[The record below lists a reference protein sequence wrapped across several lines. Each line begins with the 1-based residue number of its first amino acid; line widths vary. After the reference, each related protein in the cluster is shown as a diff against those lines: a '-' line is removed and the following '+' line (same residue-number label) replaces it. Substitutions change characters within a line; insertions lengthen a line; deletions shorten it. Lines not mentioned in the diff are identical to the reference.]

1 MLRAMMDE
9 RRWLDDYLARVRAIR
24 WLEPDA
30 EMDTLGD
37 GAQTWIAERVEEHS
51 VALSHLHAVEP
62 VTLAWRVERM
72 IDRARIE
79 SGHVSYAS
87 EVVEFSLAALAWIT
101 LLDDARQMALRNAKE
116 ALGAARRTEVVEAV
130 WEVLRA
136 PATKMRNAA
145 YAEHSRSARQ
155 WQWSSGGE
163 VRSADDY
170 AVGATGGAALV
181 YHALWELSAEDGEPS
196 PWAPLIALWER
207 GACTLAALDG
217 AMIVYVPLRNK
228 RGLVSSP
235 GVKREDAG
243 FSGGIG
249 RMSYFR
255 SYDTP
260 ELGDVAR
267 AALKRFNAHG
277 LGPLPGM
284 YPPVNMSDVV
294 MATNWPGPPD
304 LYILPP
310 PAHVDDA
317 ALDEAAGKHIRDTFR
332 GAPGAPAPP
341 DLPDA
346 PPPWY
351 ARFREWFKG

>member
-1 MLRAMMDE
+1 MLRAMVDD
-9 RRWLDDYLARVRAIR
+9 RRWLEDYLARVRAIR

-30 EMDTLGD
+30 EMDTLGE
-37 GAQTWIAERVEEHS
+37 GARTWIAERVEEHT
-51 VALSHLHAVEP
+51 VALSLLHALEP
-62 VTLAWRVERM
+62 VTLAWRAERM
-72 IDRARIE
+72 LDRARVE
-79 SGHVSYAS
+79 SGHVSYAGD
-87 EVVEFSLAALAWIT
+87 VVEFSLAALAWIA
-101 LLDDARQMALRNAKE
+101 LLDDARQVALRNAKE

-136 PATKMRNAA
+136 PAAHMRKEAWA
-145 YAEHSRSARQ
+145 QRSRSER
-155 WQWSSGGE
+155 WDGGGE
-163 VRSADDY
+163 VRNADDY

-181 YHALWELSAEDGEPS
+181 YHALWELSAKDGEPS

-207 GACTLAALDG
+207 GVCTLAALDG
-217 AMIVYVPLRNK
+217 AMIVYVPLRDK
-228 RGLVSSP
+228 KGLVCSP
-235 GVKREDAG
+235 DVKRDEAY

-249 RMSYFR
+249 GASFFR
-255 SYDTP
+255 SYDAP
-260 ELGDVAR
+260 LLGDVAR

-284 YPPVNMSDVV
+284 YRPVNISDVV

-304 LYILPP
+304 LYIFPP
-310 PAHVDDA
+310 PAHVDEA
-317 ALDEAAGKHIRDTFR
+317 ALDKAADRHIREVFR

-351 ARFREWFKG
+351 ARFREWFKK